1 MAKRAARRNT
11 TASSRRIESKVVDYA
26 EELGRLL
33 GTVRARVDNIV
44 VERGKLVEQL
54 AGVVKEAQ
62 GLLSELGHEAATRVG
77 RLTAAAR
84 GRKPKTAKIPK
95 RTAGGPDSKK
105 HRLPAT
111 TRQKMAKR
119 RSTSAGAAGG
129 GGAEGSEM

>member
-1 MAKRAARRNT
+1 MAK
-11 TASSRRIESKVVDYA
+11 ASSRRKTTASNRRIESRVVDYA

-62 GLLSELGHEAATRVG
+62 GLLSELGHEAAARVS
-77 RLTAAAR
+77 RLTGAR
-84 GRKPKTAKIPK
+84 RRGKRKTAKIPK
-95 RTAGGPDSKK
+95 RTAGGPDAKK

-111 TRQKMAKR
+111 TRQKMSKR
-119 RSTSAGAAGG
+119 RSTAVSSSSGG
-129 GGAEGSEM
+129 GSEGGEA